1 MARMDIKQ
9 SFSAKS
15 SQPALRIG
23 LLLYP
28 GCMPAGLFAFA
39 DLVYAANRRAGVRL
53 FEVVFVAEQAG
64 VVECAHGQ
72 SLAAGESIP
81 GANLDAILVPGFWAE
96 SSQQVSDEL
105 AINANLIAA
114 LAGLQKSVM
123 MWSYC
128 TGVCL
133 LASTGRLN
141 GQKATVTW
149 WLADAMRRRYPK
161 ILWQNERTSI
171 VNLRTA
177 TASGVNGYLPIAQA
191 LIEKYLSVEAYRDLT
206 KLMVLPRPERTHHVF
221 QAMNLIEQPDR
232 LLRKLYAVAEQMPAT
247 EATVHHLAQE
257 LHISERTLARKVIA
271 ATGLSVA
278 NYVRRIKL
286 NQASERLILTSVPAS
301 SISAEL
307 GFSSDSSMRRM
318 FKDLTALT
326 PAEYRQAFGRN

>member
-1 MARMDIKQ
+1 MARMDIKR
-9 SFSAKS
+9 SFSAKPR
-15 SQPALRIG
+15 QPTLRIG

-39 DLVYAANRRAGVRL
+39 DLAYTANRRAGMRL

-64 VVECAHGQ
+64 VIECAHAQ
-72 SLAAGESIP
+72 SLIAGESIS
-81 GANLDAILVPGFWAE
+81 GVNLDAILVPGFWAE
-96 SSQQVSDEL
+96 SSQQVSDAL
-105 AINANLIAA
+105 AINADLIAA

-133 LASTGRLN
+133 LACTGRLN

-149 WLADAMRRRYPK
+149 WLADAMRQRYPK
-161 ILWQNERTSI
+161 ILWQNERTSV

-232 LLRKLYAVAEQMPAT
+232 LLRKLYEVAEQMPAT
-247 EATVHHLAQE
+247 EATVQHLAQE

-278 NYVRRIKL
+278 SYVRRIKL
-286 NQASERLILTSVPAS
+286 NQASERLILTSVSAS